1 MSVVRDAIDDLGE
14 VLCLPPPSPMA
25 PSICLSDPA
34 IDFIDDQ
41 EISLLPNPHFM
52 ASNALAHAEEE
63 DIPGAVEDT
72 SQAVSLSQH
81 SGDDATGSVTLQR
94 HPTAALDAEGMSS
107 FFRHVRKRRKNLE
120 GASPAKKI
128 VSPST
133 TLAINHSFSSSG
145 SSRVAST
152 SSVIDGCN
160 DVVVCQPASC
170 SSDRDM
176 TDKLEERAYEVK
188 ARRDRGAYQF
198 AIDGYYRVPLCQ
210 SLNPRLDMRVAHE
223 VTVLSMFGSAEPD
236 PARYLGRGLDSFAR
250 IFRPAVASCKSHP
263 KPRTDLDII
272 PEMMSTQPDPPR
284 QPRTITQQNEEA
296 YLGMCYMS
304 DIPPDHSL
312 FELTVRDFLKLPSER
327 EKEDAVNQMRSW
339 GQHDLADEMSKLL
352 GRNIEKR
359 KERERL
365 AKDHYELE
373 GEWYLKSARERALE
387 SAVRE
392 VTAHYNAMDAWR
404 IAREEQLARAE
415 QQIREFEHLAAQ
427 SRSKLPAGMP
437 PEVATQKQRRLSS
450 ASEARQSSK
459 TINLKIKPHIT
470 QKKGI
475 PVFFKDGTK
484 QEYKDLQK
492 SFVLKE
498 VSISPSAA
506 IGGVPTFSIQGK
518 AVLRTGDDL
527 AKTDPSGRKDSA
539 SMDGASRGGEEADT
553 NDNDGED
560 EIDIETYL
568 SDDSD
573 TETESSYHSD
583 EGSDD
588 SDGPPLS
595 PSGSVMRRVSSGK
608 LDTIPEDGVSLSVD
622 TDRLRSMQTSRQS
635 SSSFSRGRSPP
646 RIITSPTP
654 SFSTTGSERRRRS
667 QIAFQLD
674 GAANG

>member
-1 MSVVRDAIDDLGE
+1 MSVFRDAIDDLSE
-14 VLCLPPPSPMA
+14 VLCLPPPSP
-25 PSICLSDPA
+25 SLCLPDPA
-34 IDFIDDQ
+34 IDFIDNE
-41 EISLLPNPHFM
+41 EISLLPDSPFV
-52 ASNALAHAEEE
+52 ASNASAHAEEE
-63 DIPGAVEDT
+63 AIPGAVEDT
-72 SQAVSLSQH
+72 SHIVSFSQH
-81 SGDDATGSVTLQR
+81 PGNDATGSVTLQR
-94 HPTAALDAEGMSS
+94 YSTAALDEGRMLSS
-107 FFRHVRKRRKNLE
+107 SRSVRKRRKNLE
-120 GASPAKKI
+120 GASPAKRI
-128 VSPST
+128 ISPLT
-133 TLAINHSFSSSG
+133 TLAIDHSFSSSG

-152 SSVIDGCN
+152 GFVIDECN
-160 DVVVCQPASC
+160 DVVVCQSASC
-170 SSDRDM
+170 GSDRDIAEEL
-176 TDKLEERAYEVK
+176 DERAYEVK
-188 ARRDRGAYQF
+188 ERRDSGAYPF
-198 AIDGYYRVPLCQ
+198 TADGYDGVSLCQ
-210 SLNPRLDMRVAHE
+210 SLKPRSDTRIAHE
-223 VTVLSMFGSAEPD
+223 VTVLSMFGAAEPD
-236 PARYLGRGLDSFAR
+236 PARYLGRGIDSFAR
-250 IFRPAVASCKSHP
+250 IFRPAVASCESHLR
-263 KPRTDLDII
+263 PRTDLDFTQ
-272 PEMMSTQPDPPR
+272 EMMSAQPDPPR
-284 QPRTITQQNEEA
+284 QARTITQQNEEA

-312 FELTVRDFLKLPSER
+312 FELTMRDFLKLPSER

-339 GQHDLADEMSKLL
+339 GQHDLADEISKLL
-352 GRNIEKR
+352 GKNIEKR

-373 GEWYLKSARERALE
+373 GEWYLRSARERALE
-387 SAVRE
+387 KAVRE
-392 VTAHYNAMDAWR
+392 VTMHYNAMDAWR
-404 IAREEQLARAE
+404 VAREEQLAKAE
-415 QQIREFEHLAAQ
+415 QQIREFEQLAAQ
-427 SRSKLPAGMP
+427 VRSKLPAGMP
-437 PEVATQKQRRLSS
+437 PEVATENQRRLSS
-450 ASEARQSSK
+450 ASESRQSRK
-459 TINLKIKPHIT
+459 TINQYSKPHIA
-470 QKKGI
+470 QRKGI

-484 QEYKDLQK
+484 QEYKDLQQ

-498 VSISPSAA
+498 VSIVPSTA

-518 AVLRTGDDL
+518 AILRTAGDL
-527 AKTDPSGRKDSA
+527 AKTDPFSRKDSA
-539 SMDGASRGGEEADT
+539 GVDGASKGGEEADI

-573 TETESSYHSD
+573 TETEFSYHSD

-622 TDRLRSMQTSRQS
+622 TDRLRRMQTSRQS